1 MRFILP
7 ALVAALLAGAPA
19 IAQDVTVGAIKV
31 TQPWVPAPPN
41 AATSAGGYMTIT
53 NTGDEPDTLTGGT
66 ATIAGRIEVHEMS
79 MDGGVMRMR
88 ELTPGLVIKPKE
100 TVTLSPGGL
109 HLMLIDLKERPTVGV
124 PVKGTLVFAKAGT
137 VAIEFK
143 VEPFG
148 TRVPGDGGRATPAKG
163 SGSGADVTKGSGSGS
178 GSEAAKGSGSG
189 SGDGQAKGSGS
200 GSTK

>member
-7 ALVAALLAGAPA
+7 ALVAVLLAASPA
-19 IAQDVTVGAIKV
+19 FAQEVTVGAIKV
-31 TQPWVPAPPN
+31 AQPWVPAPPS
-41 AATSAGGYMTIT
+41 AATSAGGYLTIT
-53 NTGDEPDTLTGGT
+53 NTGAEPDTLTGGA

-79 MDGGVMRMR
+79 IDGGVMRMR
-88 ELTPGLVIKPKE
+88 ELTPGLVIKPGE
-100 TVTLSPGGL
+100 TVTLSPGVL

-124 PVKGTLVFAKAGT
+124 PIKGTLVFAKAGT

-148 TRVPGDGGRATPAKG
+148 TRVPGDGGRATP
-163 SGSGADVTKGSGSGS
+163 DKGSGSGS
-178 GSEAAKGSGSG
+178 GSETAKGSGSGGGAGQAKGSG